1 MTSNNPFSLSGKVVL
16 ITGASSGIGRSTAI
30 ECAKMGATLIVTGR
44 NEDRLTETS
53 LSLSSDNH
61 TSIIAD
67 LTLEADLERLVDS
80 VNVLDGLVLC
90 AGTGVT
96 CPFQFATR
104 DKLDKVFQTN
114 FFAPVELLRLLV
126 KRKKIKKGGSVVFIS
141 SVGGVFSINPGN
153 SVYGAS
159 KSAFNSMMR
168 FSAKE
173 LAAKKI
179 RVNSV
184 NPGMVE
190 TPLIHGGVFSE
201 EDRAND
207 IAKYPLGTYGRPEDV
222 AYGIIYLLSDASGW
236 VTGSS
241 LIIDGGLTI

>member
-1 MTSNNPFSLSGKVVL
+1 MINNNPFSLNGKVIL

-44 NEDRLTETS
+44 NEDRLTET
-53 LSLSSDNH
+53 LSFLSGDNH
-61 TSIIAD
+61 ISFIAD
-67 LTLEADLERLVDS
+67 LTLETDLEKLVDS
-80 VNVLDGLVLC
+80 VNDLDGLVLC

-96 CPFQFATR
+96 CPFQFATP

-126 KRKKIKKGGSVVFIS
+126 KRKKIKKGGSIVFIS
-141 SVGGVFSINPGN
+141 SVGGIYSINPGN

-159 KSAFNSMMR
+159 KSAFSSMMR

-207 IAKYPLGTYGRPEDV
+207 IAKYPLGTYGRPEDI

>member
-1 MTSNNPFSLSGKVVL
+1 MTNNNPFSLNGKVVL
-16 ITGASSGIGRSTAI
+16 ITGASSGIGRSTAV
-30 ECAKMGATLIVTGR
+30 ECAKMGAALIVTGR
-44 NEDRLTETS
+44 NEDRLAETLSS
-53 LSLSSDNH
+53 LSGDNH
-61 TSIIAD
+61 TSFIAD
-67 LTLEADLERLVDS
+67 LTLETDLERLVDS
-80 VNVLDGLVLC
+80 VNTLDGIVLC

-126 KRKKIKKGGSVVFIS
+126 KRKKIKKGASVVFIS
-141 SVGGVFSINPGN
+141 SVGGVYSINPGN

-201 EDRAND
+201 EDRTND